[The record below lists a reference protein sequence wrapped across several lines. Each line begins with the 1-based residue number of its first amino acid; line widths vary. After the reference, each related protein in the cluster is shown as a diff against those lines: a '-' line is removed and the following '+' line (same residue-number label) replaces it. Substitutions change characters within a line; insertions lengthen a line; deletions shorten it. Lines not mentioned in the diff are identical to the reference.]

1 MKIKIIM
8 MALVG
13 VVLASCQNDDVVV
26 DNNNFPEDG
35 VIRVT
40 TEVAQT
46 RAGVTTDNLTEFG
59 LTVANAAS
67 TTYSYSNVKMTKS
80 VADWNPASQMLWQNA
95 TQAVEILA
103 YAPYNSVADGYKT
116 PAALPDQSTE
126 ANVMASDF
134 IFMYNSSFV
143 PETALADKKILV
155 TLSHMMAKLD
165 FRIIIGTE
173 FNAEGIPQTN
183 PISEIT
189 VNGTKL
195 KGQLKTDNSAVE
207 PQSTDNDATAITPFE
222 ASYTPAADALKN
234 CTAEYEVIFVPQTVT
249 ANNFTVTF
257 KIGGKEYEWKSASAV
272 TLNSG
277 KKYNLNLTVGKE
289 IVTAGAMS
297 ASEWTEGTGGSVETE

>member
-1 MKIKIIM
+1 MNMKIKIIM

-13 VVLASCQNDDVVV
+13 VVLASCQNDDVEV

-46 RAGVTTDNLTEFG
+46 RVGVTTDNLTEFG
-59 LTVANAAS
+59 LTVANAAG

-95 TQAVEILA
+95 TQEVEILA

-116 PAALPDQSTE
+116 PAVLPDQSTDI
-126 ANVMASDF
+126 NVKASDF

-143 PETALADKKILV
+143 PETDLVSKKVPV

-173 FNAEGIPQTN
+173 FNAEGIPSTN
-183 PISEIT
+183 PISDVT
-189 VNGTKL
+189 GNGEKL
-195 KGQLKTDNSAVE
+195 RSA
-207 PQSTDNDATAITPFE
+207 
-222 ASYTPAADALKN
+222 KN
-234 CTAEYEVIFVPQTVT
+234 R
-249 ANNFTVTF
+249 
-257 KIGGKEYEWKSASAV
+257 
-272 TLNSG
+272 
-277 KKYNLNLTVGKE
+277 
-289 IVTAGAMS
+289 
-297 ASEWTEGTGGSVETE
+297 

>member
-1 MKIKIIM
+1 M
-8 MALVG
+8 LFR
-13 VVLASCQNDDVVV
+13 S
-26 DNNNFPEDG
+26 EDG

-126 ANVMASDF
+126 ANVMVSDF
-134 IFMYNSSFV
+134 SLMYNSSFA
-143 PETALADKKILV
+143 PETDLVDKKVPV

-207 PQSTDNDATAITPFE
+207 LLITDTDPTDITPYA
-222 ASYTPAADALKN
+222 ASYTSSADALTI
-234 CTAEYEVIFVPQTVT
+234 CPPQ
-249 ANNFTVTF
+249 
-257 KIGGKEYEWKSASAV
+257 
-272 TLNSG
+272 
-277 KKYNLNLTVGKE
+277 
-289 IVTAGAMS
+289 
-297 ASEWTEGTGGSVETE
+297 